1 MLNNIVVKK
10 MMYICTEKHFKYKTN
25 MSTDDTKE
33 TILSVATKLFS
44 RFGFHKTSMDEIAK
58 IARKAKGSLYYHFA
72 SKEELF
78 KEVVSVEIANLKN
91 QLTIIVNNPGLSP
104 SEKIKKYLITRM
116 EILNSAAN
124 YHETLKAD
132 FFEHFHFIDSLRTDL
147 DEWEKENLKKV
158 ILQGVDKGEF
168 AIIDD
173 MEVLLDILIM
183 VMKGLEIPFF
193 LQGKYSKYS
202 PYFEGLLSIV
212 TKGLAP

>member
-1 MLNNIVVKK
+1 MGID
-10 MMYICTEKHFKYKTN
+10 E
-25 MSTDDTKE
+25 TKDI
-33 TILSVATKLFS
+33 ILSVANRLFS

-58 IARKAKGSLYYHFA
+58 TARRAKGSLYYHFA

-78 KEVVSVEIANLKN
+78 KEVVSEEMENLKN
-91 QLTIIVNNPGLSP
+91 QLTIIVSNPGLNA

-132 FFEHFHFIDSLRTDL
+132 FFEHFDFIDDLRTEL
-147 DEWEKENLKKV
+147 DEWEKENLKKI

-168 AIIDD
+168 AVIED

-193 LQGKYSKYS
+193 LQGKYTKYS
-202 PYFEGLLSIV
+202 PYFEGLMSIL
-212 TKGLAP
+212 TKGLAQ